1 VHSAAALRLGYVR
14 AVGPVDLRRR
24 APGAKAPV
32 LILGFNAGL
41 EDLLHPRRQRQGQ
54 RQRQRLALRAFV
66 VPTLRQAQGR
76 LLRKRREGWGTRF
89 VSCGGEVKVPVPRLF
104 KERRDKDGPPGIDPP
119 FAKLIRGGWFAKV
132 FFMSDRVMSESAMS
146 ESTEQIRE
154 LLDSVY
160 RVDSGRILATLIRL
174 LGDFDLAEEAMHE
187 AFAAALS
194 LWPKSG
200 VPGNPRPWLISTA
213 RFKAI
218 DTLRR
223 RARFDASQDEFV
235 RYFEAQSISAERSNK
250 NEEHGLEDDYLEDDR
265 LRLIFT
271 CCHPSLAPD
280 ARVALTL
287 REVCGLTTEE
297 IAKAFLITPRT
308 LAQRVVRAKAKIRE
322 TPIRYEVPTPGELP
336 ERLGAVL
343 QVIYLVFNEGYSA
356 AAGAEV
362 TRAEL
367 TGEAIRLGRLL
378 VELHLTELGPEPE
391 VIGLLSLMLLQES
404 RRAARNSPTGELIL
418 LENQDRALWN
428 REQIAEGVA
437 LLEKALQYRQKSRR
451 FGSYTLQA
459 AIAAVHAEAESVART
474 DWRQIVALYDRLL
487 QVQPSP
493 VVQLN
498 RAVAIAMRDGPEA
511 GLTNIDAVLEH
522 GELANYY
529 LAHSA
534 RADMCRRLGRTAEAR
549 ASYEKALA
557 LTQQEPE
564 RQFLQER
571 IRQLK

>member
-1 VHSAAALRLGYVR
+1 
-14 AVGPVDLRRR
+14 
-24 APGAKAPV
+24 
-32 LILGFNAGL
+32 
-41 EDLLHPRRQRQGQ
+41 
-54 RQRQRLALRAFV
+54 
-66 VPTLRQAQGR
+66 
-76 LLRKRREGWGTRF
+76 
-89 VSCGGEVKVPVPRLF
+89 
-104 KERRDKDGPPGIDPP
+104 
-119 FAKLIRGGWFAKV
+119 
-132 FFMSDRVMSESAMS
+132 MSEVMSERSP
-146 ESTEQIRE
+146 EQIDEQIRE
-154 LLDSVY
+154 LLDSLY
-160 RVDSGRILATLIRL
+160 RQESGRILATLIRL

-187 AFAAALS
+187 AFATALS
-194 LWPKSG
+194 LWPQSG
-200 VPGNPRPWLISTA
+200 VPGAPRPWLISTA

-223 RARFDASQDEFV
+223 RARLDASQDELA
-235 RYFEAQSISAERSNK
+235 RYLEAQWNSAEKSD
-250 NEEHGLEDDYLEDDR
+250 EEDSVDDDG

-271 CCHPSLAPD
+271 CCHPSLAPE

-297 IAKAFLITPRT
+297 IARGFLITPRT
-308 LAQRVVRAKAKIRE
+308 LAQRIVRAKAKIRE
-322 TPIRYEVPTPGELP
+322 TPIPYEVPSPQELP

-356 AAGAEV
+356 AAGREV

-378 VELHLTELGPEPE
+378 TELRPEPEVPEPEVVASENMGPE
-391 VIGLLSLMLLQES
+391 VIGLLALMLLQES
-404 RRAARNSPTGELIL
+404 RRAARTSPTGELIL
-418 LENQDRALWN
+418 LENQDRSRWN
-428 REQIAEGVA
+428 REQIAEGMA
-437 LLEKALQYRQKSRR
+437 LIERALKSRR

-459 AIAAVHAEAESVART
+459 AIAAVHAEAESVAAT

-487 QVQPSP
+487 RIHPSP

-511 GLTNIDAVLEH
+511 GLTQIDAVLEH

-534 RADMCRRLGRTAEAR
+534 RADMYRRLGRTAEAR
-549 ASYEKALA
+549 SSYEKALA

>member
-1 VHSAAALRLGYVR
+1 M
-14 AVGPVDLRRR
+14 PE
-24 APGAKAPV
+24 P
-32 LILGFNAGL
+32 
-41 EDLLHPRRQRQGQ
+41 
-54 RQRQRLALRAFV
+54 
-66 VPTLRQAQGR
+66 
-76 LLRKRREGWGTRF
+76 
-89 VSCGGEVKVPVPRLF
+89 
-104 KERRDKDGPPGIDPP
+104 
-119 FAKLIRGGWFAKV
+119 
-132 FFMSDRVMSESAMS
+132 
-146 ESTEQIRE
+146 STEQIRE
-154 LLDSVY
+154 LLDSLY
-160 RVDSGRILATLIRL
+160 RLDSGRILATLIRL

-194 LWPKSG
+194 LWPTTG

-223 RARFDASQDEFV
+223 RSRFDASQDELV
-235 RYFEAQSISAERSNK
+235 RYLEAQSSSERSN
-250 NEEHGLEDDYLEDDR
+250 EEDSLEDSLEDDR

-271 CCHPSLAPD
+271 CCHPSLAPE

-308 LAQRVVRAKAKIRE
+308 LAQRIVRAKAKIRE
-322 TPIRYEVPTPGELP
+322 TQIPYEVPAPKELP

-378 VELHLTELGPEPE
+378 IELQPEPE

-404 RRAARNSPTGELIL
+404 RHAARTSPAGELIL
-418 LENQDRALWN
+418 LENQDRSLWN

-437 LLEKALQYRQKSRR
+437 LLEKALKSQR

-459 AIAAVHAEAESVART
+459 AIAAVHAEAESSAAT
-474 DWRQIVALYDRLL
+474 DWPQIVSLYDRLL
-487 QVQPSP
+487 RIQPSP

-511 GLTNIDAVLEH
+511 GLTLIDVLLEH

-534 RADMCRRLGRTAEAR
+534 RADLYRRLGRTSEAR
-549 ASYEKALA
+549 SSYEKALA

-571 IRQLK
+571 IRQLKIS